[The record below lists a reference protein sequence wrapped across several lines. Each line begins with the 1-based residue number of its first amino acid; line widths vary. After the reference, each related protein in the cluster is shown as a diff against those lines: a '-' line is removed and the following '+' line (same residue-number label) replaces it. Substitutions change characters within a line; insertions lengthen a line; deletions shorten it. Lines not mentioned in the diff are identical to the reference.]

1 MKYYIFT
8 HNYCRYRMMDL
19 SKMRVALFNGAGRDP
34 LFKLGEEPVPKP
46 KKSEVVFKVMSSA
59 LCGTD
64 LHILDGS
71 LLRSAKGKWLAYRD
85 LPIVIGHEAAGIITA
100 VGENVRNLKEG
111 DRVCTAPNY
120 SCGTCYYCRRNLFN
134 VCNNRGV
141 FGLHAPG
148 FHAEYGVADSRAIY
162 LIPHKIDF
170 DVAAL
175 IGDTLG
181 TAYHA
186 IKRVG
191 VQPGDIVAIW
201 GLGPIG
207 ITTAQMANVAGAA
220 KVIAFDVVPERI
232 AMAKQFGLDLC
243 FNSMEVID
251 EALEKKGFRQDD
263 VKKGKVDA
271 KKVADNAV
279 LRKVKEIAPE
289 GADIS
294 IEATGLDFILVQAFN
309 ATRKGGKVLVVG
321 IHSKP
326 FTLPTLA
333 LSYREI
339 SLIGTFSHVA
349 EESESM
355 VNLLEVGKVQ
365 LAPLISHYFP
375 LDEVNRAYTLFMERK
390 TNKVI
395 LLPDPEYAQRKL

>member
-1 MKYYIFT
+1 MKVT
-8 HNYCRYRMMDL
+8 
-19 SKMRVALFNGAGRDP
+19 LFRGPEATP
-34 LFKLGEEPVPKP
+34 KFELGQEPIPKP
-46 KKSEVVFKVMSSA
+46 DDNEIIFKVMSSA

-85 LPIVIGHEAAGIITA
+85 LPIVIGHEAAGIVSS
-100 VGENVRNLKEG
+100 VGKNVKTFKEG

-120 SCGTCYYCRRNLFN
+120 SCGSCFYCRRNLIN
-134 VCNNRGV
+134 LCNNRGV

-148 FHAEYGVADSRAIY
+148 FHAEYGKANAASVY
-162 LIPHKIDF
+162 LLPDKIDF
-170 DVAAL
+170 DVGAL

-186 IKRVG
+186 INRVG
-191 VQPGDIVAIW
+191 IQPGDIVAIW

-220 KVIAFDVVPERI
+220 KVIAFDVIPERI
-232 AMAKQFGLDLC
+232 KMAKEVGIHFC
-243 FNSMEVID
+243 FNSQELVT
-251 EALEKKGFRQDD
+251 EALQAKGFSETDLKD
-263 VKKGKVDA
+263 GNKNA
-271 KKVADNAV
+271 KKIADQATLN
-279 LRKVKEIAPE
+279 KIKEYAPE
-289 GADIS
+289 GADLS
-294 IEATGLDFILVQAFN
+294 IEATGLDFILGQAFS

-326 FTLPTLA
+326 FALPSLA

-339 SLIGTFSHVA
+339 SVIGTFSHVID
-349 EESESM
+349 ESEAM
-355 VNLLEVGKVQ
+355 VNLLEVNKVQ
-365 LAPLISHYFP
+365 LRPLISHYFP
-375 LDEVNRAYTLFMERK
+375 LEEINTAYQLFMERK

-395 LLPDPEYAQRKL
+395 LLPDAEYANGKL

>member
-1 MKYYIFT
+1 
-8 HNYCRYRMMDL
+8 
-19 SKMRVALFNGAGRDP
+19 MRVALFRGPDMNP
-34 LFKLGEEPVPKP
+34 LFELGDEPIPRP
-46 KKSEVVFKVMSSA
+46 ERNEVVFKVMSSA

-64 LHILDGS
+64 LHIIDGS
-71 LLRSAKGKWLAYRD
+71 LLRSAKNKWLAYRD
-85 LPIVIGHEAAGIITA
+85 LPIVIGHEAAGVITA
-100 VGENVRNLKEG
+100 VGENVKNLSEG

-120 SCGTCYYCRRNLFN
+120 SCGTCFYCRRNLFN
-134 VCNNRGV
+134 VCDNRGV

-148 FHAEYGVADSRAIY
+148 FHAEYGVADARAIY
-162 LIPHKIDF
+162 LLPEKIDF
-170 DVAAL
+170 DVGAL

-191 VQPGDIVAIW
+191 VQPGDSVAIW

-232 AMAKQFGLDLC
+232 QMAKRVGIDDC
-243 FNSMEVID
+243 FNSTEVIN
-251 EALEKKGFRQDD
+251 EALAKKGYNQQD
-263 VKKGKVDA
+263 VKNGDKAA

-279 LRKVKEIAPE
+279 PKKVKEIVPE
-289 GADIS
+289 GVDIS
-294 IEATGLDFILVQAFN
+294 IEATGLDSILTQAFN
-309 ATRKGGKVLVVG
+309 VTRKGGKILVVG

-326 FTLPTLA
+326 FQLPTLA
-333 LSYREI
+333 LSYREVT
-339 SLIGTFSHVA
+339 LIGTFSHVA
-349 EESESM
+349 EESEAM
-355 VNLLEVGKVQ
+355 VSLLEVGKIQ

-375 LDEVNRAYTLFMERK
+375 LEQVNRAYELFMGRK

-395 LLPDPEYAQRKL
+395 LLPDRDYAIGTL